1 MSGSETVQVVL
12 LNGGSSAGKS
22 SIAVALQDQLPTAW
36 LSLSV
41 DTLLD
46 AMPARL
52 TGADAG
58 IQFGTDGGIQLG
70 EQFTALE
77 DAWMAGIAAMVR
89 AGARVIVQDGFVS
102 GPATQ
107 RRWRAALSGCRV
119 LWVAVRC
126 APAAAAAREAQRADR
141 TPGMAEVQAEL
152 VHRGID
158 YDLSVDTTATSAADC
173 AALIARELGD

>member
-1 MSGSETVQVVL
+1 MSAAEAVQIVV

-22 SIAVALQDQLPTAW
+22 SIAVALQNQLAEPW

-46 AMPARL
+46 AMPVRL

-58 IQFGTDGGIQLG
+58 IQFGTDGSIELG
-70 EQFTALE
+70 EEFTALE
-77 DAWMAGIAAMVR
+77 DAWMAGVAAMVR

-102 GPATQ
+102 GPAAQ
-107 RRWRAALSGCRV
+107 RRWRAALTGCRA

-126 APAAAAAREAQRADR
+126 APAVAAAREAARSDR
-141 TPGMAEVQAEL
+141 PPGMAREQAEL

-158 YDLSVDTTATSAADC
+158 YDLSVDTTATSAAGC
-173 AALIARELGD
+173 AALIARELGC